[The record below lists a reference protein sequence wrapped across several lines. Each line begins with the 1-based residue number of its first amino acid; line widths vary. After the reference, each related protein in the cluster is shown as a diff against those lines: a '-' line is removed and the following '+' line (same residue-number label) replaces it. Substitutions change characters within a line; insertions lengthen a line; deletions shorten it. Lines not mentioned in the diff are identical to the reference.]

1 VAAPLP
7 TADSHAALPTFA
19 DAKCWHCRSYRSIPA
34 VSYAKP
40 LPASM
45 KEIPKLKEE
54 IPLNKKFFSS
64 KQISF
69 GTYLGGPLAGAYMI
83 GQNFK
88 SLGKIKKSK
97 YSIYLGIL
105 ISIIVFILLFL
116 IPENILDK
124 IPNVLFPAIYTVAC
138 YFIARHFFGN
148 LIEKNN
154 SNEEK
159 FHSWWR
165 AIIISLISFLILM
178 SVVFAV
184 VFSET
189 SSANYEEYDKA
200 MVEFQKNEELTLEFY
215 SNLDLKPDNLLLE
228 DINQISIP
236 KWKDNIKIIE
246 ELNNQS
252 LPSELIEHS
261 KLLLSYSKLRLQSFE
276 LFKKSLDENTDVY
289 TYQINQIH
297 EAIEDKL
304 DEINEL

>member
-1 VAAPLP
+1 
-7 TADSHAALPTFA
+7 
-19 DAKCWHCRSYRSIPA
+19 
-34 VSYAKP
+34 
-40 LPASM
+40 M
-45 KEIPKLKEE
+45 KEISKLKEE
-54 IPLNKKFFSS
+54 TPLNKKFFSS
-64 KQISF
+64 KHISF

-88 SLGKIKKSK
+88 SLDKNKESR

-105 ISIIVFILLFL
+105 ISIIVFVLLFL

-154 SNEEK
+154 NNEDK

-200 MVEFQKNEELTLEFY
+200 LVEFQKNEELTLEFY

-228 DINQISIP
+228 ELNEISIP
-236 KWKDNIKIIE
+236 MWKENIKILE
-246 ELNNQS
+246 ELNGKD
-252 LPSELIEHS
+252 LPSELS
-261 KLLLSYSKLRLQSFE
+261 QQNKTLLSYSNLRLQAFE
-276 LFKKSLDENTDVY
+276 LIRKSLEEDTETY
-289 TYQINQIH
+289 TYQLNQIH
-297 EAIEDKL
+297 KAIEERL
-304 DEINEL
+304 NELE